1 MKTIKKEGIFAIAVF
16 LLFIFGLNNHAFTQK
31 NSKSLF
37 QDRFFTGGGLGLQFG
52 TVTFID
58 ISPILGYMLTD
69 NIAVGVGVTYNY
81 YEDKR
86 FDPVFST
93 NIFGASAFARYYFLD
108 SFLEKIF
115 LHAEYEILN
124 FEAMLVNAYGFEYKD
139 RIYVSGFLVGG
150 GYREPIGARSF
161 LSLTILWDVI
171 EDINSPYINPVIRV
185 GINIGI

>member
-1 MKTIKKEGIFAIAVF
+1 MKSIKKEEILAIAFF
-16 LLFIFGLNNHAFTQK
+16 LLIIFGLNNHAFSQK
-31 NSKSLF
+31 SPKPTF
-37 QDRFFTGGGLGLQFG
+37 QDRLFTGGGLGLQFG
-52 TVTFID
+52 TVTFIE

-93 NIFGASAFARYYFLD
+93 NIFGGSAFARYYFLD

-124 FEAMLVNAYGFEYKD
+124 FEALLVNAYGFRSKN

-171 EDINSPYINPVIRV
+171 EDINSPYVNPVLRAGV
-185 GINIGI
+185 NIGI